1 MGGVK
6 FIREN
11 GGLNR
16 ELSGSDHISGLI
28 VYGEQAVEK
37 VLILEPNELEAI
49 GVTLVTHPVLF
60 YHVNEFFRIN
70 PGAKL
75 YIQGVAVSD
84 GEYSEIKVLQNFAG
98 GDIRQMAICDF
109 KSPVSVL
116 ETAIPKLNQIATEL
130 GNLNLPLSI
139 LFTVKV
145 TSVEMVTLPQLHL
158 ENERVSVIISQDG
171 GGLGAFLATSN
182 PSISNIG
189 ACLGA
194 VSKAMVHESIAWVEK
209 QNLVDVAYAK
219 ELTGDVEQAR
229 EMDIIGFVDGS
240 KLSDYSPEQIKAI
253 EDKGYIFCL
262 KHTGIAGTYFND
274 SFTATALDSDF
285 AYIENNRTIDKA
297 IREINKVLVPRIS
310 APAYVDP
317 DTGYLANST
326 VAATEALCDDVLDQM
341 IRDGEISG
349 YAVSINPRQQIL
361 KTSKLEVVVKLV
373 PVGVLREI
381 IVKIG
386 LTLKTS

>member
-37 VLILEPNELEAI
+37 ILLLSADELQAI
-49 GVTLVTHPVLF
+49 GVTLEMHPVLF

-75 YIQGVAVSD
+75 YVQGVTVSD
-84 GEYSEIKVLQNFAG
+84 GEFSEVKILQNFAG
-98 GDIRQMAICDF
+98 GDIRQLAICDF
-109 KSPVSVL
+109 KSAVSTL
-116 ETAIPKLNQIATEL
+116 TNALPKLNQIATDL
-130 GNLNLPLSI
+130 GNMNLPLSI
-139 LFTVKV
+139 LLSVKIE
-145 TSVEMVTLPQLHL
+145 SAEMVALTNIHT
-158 ENERVSVIISQDG
+158 ENERVSVVISQDG
-171 GGLGAFLATSN
+171 GGLGAFLATAN

-194 VSKAMVHESIAWVEK
+194 ISKAMVHESIAWVEK
-209 QNLVDVAYAK
+209 QNLVDVAYGK
-219 ELTGDVEQAR
+219 KLTGDIEQAR
-229 EMDIIGFVDGS
+229 EMDVICFVDGS
-240 KLSDYSPEQIKAI
+240 KLSDYSPEQIQSI
-253 EDKGYIFCL
+253 NDKGYIFCI

-297 IREINKVLVPRIS
+297 IREINRVLVPRIS

-317 DTGYLANST
+317 DTGYLAAST
-326 VAATEALCDDVLDQM
+326 TAATEALCDDVLDQM
-341 IRDGEISG
+341 VRDGEISG

-361 KTSKLEVVVKLV
+361 KTSKLEVIVKLV

-381 IVKIG
+381 TVKIG

>member
-1 MGGVK
+1 MNGTK

-11 GGLNR
+11 GGLSR
-16 ELSGSDHISGLI
+16 ELDGTDHISGMI
-28 VYGEQAVEK
+28 VYGEKAVEK
-37 VLILEPNELEAI
+37 TLLLSADELETI
-49 GVTLVTHPVLF
+49 GVAIETHPVLF

-84 GEYSEIKVLQNFAG
+84 GEFSEVKILQNFAG
-98 GDIRQMAICDF
+98 GDIRQLAICDF
-109 KSPVSVL
+109 KSAVSTL
-116 ETAIPKLNQIATEL
+116 TNALPKLNQIATDL
-130 GNLNLPLSI
+130 GNMNLPLSI
-139 LFTVKV
+139 LISVKV
-145 TSVEMVTLPQLHL
+145 ESAEMVALTDLHTT
-158 ENERVSVIISQDG
+158 NERVSVVISQDG
-171 GGLGAFLATSN
+171 SGLGAYLATAN

-189 ACLGA
+189 ACLGT
-194 VSKAMVHESIAWVEK
+194 VSKAQVHESIGWVEK

-219 ELTGDVEQAR
+219 KLTGDVEQAR
-229 EMDIIGFVDGS
+229 EMDVICFVDGS
-240 KLSDYSPEQIKAI
+240 KLSDYSPEQIQAI
-253 EDKGYIFCL
+253 NDKGYIFCV
-262 KHTGIAGTYFND
+262 KHTGITGTYFND

-317 DTGYLANST
+317 DTGYLAAST
-326 VAATEALCDDVLDQM
+326 IASTEALCDDVLDQM

-349 YAVSINPRQQIL
+349 YTVSINPNQQIL
-361 KTSKLEVVVKLV
+361 KTSKLEVVVRLI
-373 PVGVLREI
+373 PVGTLREL

-386 LTLKTS
+386 LTLKTN

>member
-11 GGLNR
+11 GGLSR
-16 ELSGSDHISGLI
+16 ELNGSDHISGLI
-28 VYGEQAVEK
+28 VYGEKAVDK
-37 VLILEPNELEAI
+37 ILLLSADELELI
-49 GVTLVTHPVLF
+49 GVTIETHPVLF

-75 YIQGVAVSD
+75 YTQGVAVSD
-84 GEYSEIKVLQNFAG
+84 GEFSEIKVLQNYAN
-98 GDIRQMAICDF
+98 GDIRQLAVCDF
-109 KSPVSVL
+109 KSAVSTL
-116 ETAIPKLNQIATEL
+116 TNALPKLNQIATDL
-130 GNLNLPLSI
+130 GNQNLPLSI
-139 LFTVKV
+139 LLSVKIE
-145 TSVEMVTLPQLHL
+145 SAEMVTLTDLHTS
-158 ENERVSVIISQDG
+158 NERVSVVIGQDV
-171 GGLGAFLATSN
+171 GGLGAYLATSN

-219 ELTGDVEQAR
+219 KLTGDVEQAR

-326 VAATEALCDDVLDQM
+326 IASTEALCDDVLDQM

>member
-11 GGLNR
+11 GGLSR
-16 ELSGSDHISGLI
+16 ELNGSDHISGLI
-28 VYGEQAVEK
+28 VYGEKAVDKILLLSTDE
-37 VLILEPNELEAI
+37 LEPI
-49 GVTLVTHPVLF
+49 GVTLETHPVLF

-219 ELTGDVEQAR
+219 KLTGDVEQAR

>member
-1 MGGVK
+1 MNGVQFK
-6 FIREN
+6 REN

-16 ELSGSDHISGLI
+16 ELTGSDHISGLI
-28 VYGEQAVEK
+28 VYGEKEVEK
-37 VLILEPNELEAI
+37 VLLLEPNELETI
-49 GVTLVTHPVLF
+49 GVTLETHPVLF

-75 YIQGVAVSD
+75 YVQGVAVSD
-84 GEYSEIKVLQNFAG
+84 GEFSEIKVLQNFAG
-98 GDIRQMAICDF
+98 GDIRQIGICDY
-109 KSPVSVL
+109 KSAVSTL
-116 ETAIPKLNQIATEL
+116 TNALPKLNQIATDL
-130 GNLNLPLSI
+130 GNMNLPLSI
-139 LFTVKV
+139 LISVKIE
-145 TSVEMVTLPQLHL
+145 SAEMVTLADLHTT
-158 ENERVSVIISQDG
+158 NERVSVVISQDG
-171 GGLGAFLATSN
+171 GGLGAYLATAN
-182 PSISNIG
+182 QSISNIG

-194 VSKAMVHESIAWVEK
+194 ISKAMVHESIAWVEK
-209 QNLVDVAYAK
+209 QDLVNVAYAK
-219 ELTGDVEQAR
+219 KLTGDVEQAR
-229 EMDIIGFVDGS
+229 ELDVIGFVDGS
-240 KLSDYSPEQIKAI
+240 KLSDYSPEQIQAI
-253 EDKGYIFCL
+253 NDKGYIFCV

-310 APAYVDP
+310 APGYVDP
-317 DTGYLANST
+317 DTGYLAGST

-341 IRDGEISG
+341 VRDGEISG

-386 LTLKTS
+386 LTLKTT

>member
-1 MGGVK
+1 MVAVK

-11 GGLNR
+11 GGLSR
-16 ELSGSDHISGLI
+16 ELNGSDHISGLI
-28 VYGEQAVEK
+28 VYGEKAVDKILLLSTDE
-37 VLILEPNELEAI
+37 LEPI
-49 GVTLVTHPVLF
+49 GVTLETHPVLF

-84 GEYSEIKVLQNFAG
+84 GEFSEIKVLQNYAN
-98 GDIRQMAICDF
+98 GDIRQLAVCDF
-109 KSPVSVL
+109 KSAVSTL
-116 ETAIPKLNQIATEL
+116 TNALPKLNQIATDL
-130 GNLNLPLSI
+130 GNQNLPLSI
-139 LFTVKV
+139 LFSVKIE
-145 TSVEMVTLPQLHL
+145 SAELVTLTDLHTS
-158 ENERVSVIISQDG
+158 NERVSVVIGQDV
-171 GGLGAFLATSN
+171 GGLGAYLATSN

-219 ELTGDVEQAR
+219 KLTGDVEQAR

>member
-1 MGGVK
+1 MNGVQFK
-6 FIREN
+6 REN

-16 ELSGSDHISGLI
+16 ELNGSDHISGLI
-28 VYGEQAVEK
+28 VYGEKAVEK
-37 VLILEPNELEAI
+37 TLLLSADELEPI
-49 GVTLVTHPVLF
+49 GVTIETHPVLF

-84 GEYSEIKVLQNFAG
+84 GEFSEIKVLQNFAG
-98 GDIRQMAICDF
+98 GDIRQLAICDF
-109 KSPVSVL
+109 KSAVSTL
-116 ETAIPKLNQIATEL
+116 TNALPKLNQIATDL
-130 GNLNLPLSI
+130 GNMNLPLSI
-139 LFTVKV
+139 LISVKIE
-145 TSVEMVTLPQLHL
+145 SAEMVTLTDLHTA
-158 ENERVSVIISQDG
+158 NERVSVVTSQDG
-171 GGLGAFLATSN
+171 GGLGAYLAKTN

-194 VSKAMVHESIAWVEK
+194 VSKAQVHESIGWVEK

-219 ELTGDVEQAR
+219 KLTGDVEQSR
-229 EMDIIGFVDGS
+229 EMDVICFVDGS
-240 KLSDYSPEQIKAI
+240 KLSDYSPEQIQAI
-253 EDKGYIFCL
+253 NDKGYIFCV

-274 SFTATALDSDF
+274 SFTATELDSDF

-297 IREINKVLVPRIS
+297 IREINKVLVPLIS

-317 DTGYLANST
+317 DTGYLAAST
-326 VAATEALCDDVLDQM
+326 VAATEAMCDDVLDQM
-341 IRDGEISG
+341 IRDGELSG
-349 YAVSINPRQQIL
+349 YKISINPNQQIL

-386 LTLKTS
+386 LTLKTT

>member
-11 GGLNR
+11 GGLSR
-16 ELSGSDHISGLI
+16 ELNGSDHISGLI
-28 VYGEQAVEK
+28 VYGEKAVDK
-37 VLILEPNELEAI
+37 ILLLEPNELEAI

-219 ELTGDVEQAR
+219 KLTGDVEQAR

>member
-11 GGLNR
+11 GGLSR
-16 ELSGSDHISGLI
+16 ELNGSDHISGLI
-28 VYGEQAVEK
+28 VYGEKEVEK
-37 VLILEPNELEAI
+37 TLLLSPDELGLID
-49 GVTLVTHPVLF
+49 VTLETHPVLF

-70 PGAKL
+70 LGAKL

-84 GEYSEIKVLQNFAG
+84 GEFTEVKVLQNFAN
-98 GDIRQMAICDF
+98 GDIRQLAICDY
-109 KSPVSVL
+109 KSAVSTL
-116 ETAIPKLNQIATEL
+116 TNTLPKLNQIATDL
-130 GNLNLPLSI
+130 GNMNLPLSI
-139 LFTVKV
+139 LISVKIE
-145 TSVEMVTLPQLHL
+145 SAEMVALTDLHT
-158 ENERVSVIISQDG
+158 ENERVSVVISQDG
-171 GGLGAFLATSN
+171 GGLGAYLATEN

-194 VSKAMVHESIAWVEK
+194 VSKAQVHESIGWVEK
-209 QNLVDVAYAK
+209 QNLVNVAYPK
-219 ELTGDVEQAR
+219 KLTGDVEKSR
-229 EMDIIGFVDGS
+229 EMDVICFVDGS
-240 KLSDYSPEQIKAI
+240 RISDYSPEQIQAI
-253 EDKGYIFCL
+253 NDKGYIFCV

-297 IREINKVLVPRIS
+297 VREINKILVPRIS

-317 DTGYLANST
+317 DTGYLAATT
-326 VAATEALCDDVLDQM
+326 VAATESLCDSVLDQM

-349 YAVSINPRQQIL
+349 YTVSINPKQQII

-386 LTLKTS
+386 LTLKTT

>member
-70 PGAKL
+70 SGAKL